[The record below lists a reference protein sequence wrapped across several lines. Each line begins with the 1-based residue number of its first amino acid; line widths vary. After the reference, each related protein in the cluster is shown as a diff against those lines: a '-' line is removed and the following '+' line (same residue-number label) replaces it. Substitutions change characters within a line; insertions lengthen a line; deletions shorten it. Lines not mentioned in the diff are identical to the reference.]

1 MAAVSRVVSI
11 HEYTLD
17 AGVGPVAFERAV
29 AEADRRG
36 LFDLPGLVEYRFL
49 EGLRGENE
57 GRYAA
62 LWIYESREAWEE
74 LWGAPGAPVETDEY
88 PERWLTWENEL
99 LAPLLD
105 RDPDDI
111 AFTSYEEL

>member
-1 MAAVSRVVSI
+1 MPSVVSV
-11 HEYTLD
+11 HEYSLD
-17 AGVGPVAFERAV
+17 EGVDPAAFEEAV
-29 AEADRRG
+29 AAAERRG

-62 LWIYESREAWEE
+62 LWIYESRAAWAE
-74 LWGAPGAPVETDEY
+74 LWGEPGEPVDPEAY
-88 PERWLTWENEL
+88 PERWRTWENDL

>member
-1 MAAVSRVVSI
+1 MPNVVSV

-17 AGVGPVAFERAV
+17 EGVGPAAFERAV
-29 AEADRRG
+29 AEAERRD
-36 LFDLPGLVEYRFL
+36 LFDLPGLAEYRFL

-62 LWIYESREAWEE
+62 LWTYESRAAWEE
-74 LWGAPGAPVETDEY
+74 
-88 PERWLTWENEL
+88 EL

-111 AFTSYEEL
+111 AFTSYEVL